1 LVDLPGYGFAYAKE
15 EIKDAWDDLVKE
27 YVTTRKG
34 LKRVCMLVDARWG
47 LKPRDEELL
56 YLMDNAQT
64 KFQIVLTK
72 TDVLSPIDLARS
84 ATQIQQVCLIKL
96 PFYCNLLHLHLC
108 QPYLRGLGQQ
118 V

>member
-56 YLMDNAQT
+56 YLMDKYEPQFSLSFCEY
-64 KFQIVLTK
+64 FQI
-72 TDVLSPIDLARS
+72 
-84 ATQIQQVCLIKL
+84 IKV
-96 PFYCNLLHLHLC
+96 PAEF
-108 QPYLRGLGQQ
+108 
-118 V
+118 